1 MLSTSVSLLE
11 RLYDTEDRS
20 AWERLNALYSPM
32 IRNWLLRHGVRGTDA
47 DDLVQ
52 DVLVVVVRRFRE
64 FQHAH
69 RAGAF
74 RAWLRTIT
82 VNCCREHWRR
92 QRIRPT
98 VPGGTDFDGYLDQI
112 ADPDNPLSQE
122 WDREHDLFITRKLL
136 ELIQPEFQAQ
146 SWEAFCRVALQGESA
161 PVVAAELG
169 MTPNAVFIA
178 KSRILS
184 RLRAE
189 AAGLID

>member
-1 MLSTSVSLLE
+1 MLTTSVSLLE
-11 RLYDTEDRS
+11 RLYDTEDRQ
-20 AWERLNALYSPM
+20 AWARWDTLYSPM
-32 IRNWLLRHGVRGTDA
+32 IRHWLIRHDIRGTDA

-52 DVLVVVVRRFRE
+52 DVLLVVVRRFPE
-64 FQHAH
+64 FQHSH

-74 RAWLRTIT
+74 RAWLRTIA

-92 QRIRPT
+92 QRIRPK
-98 VPGGTDFDGYLDQI
+98 VPGGTDFGQYLDQI
-112 ADPDNPLSQE
+112 ADPENPLAHE

-136 ELIQPEFQAQ
+136 DLIQPEFE
-146 SWEAFCRVALQGESA
+146 SKTWEAFCRVALHGEPA
-161 PVVAAELG
+161 TAVAVELE

-178 KSRILS
+178 KSRVLS